1 MAGILVVCTGNICR
15 SPMAAGFLRAALER
29 RFGALAPDV
38 RSAGTLARR
47 GEPASVGA
55 VFAAAE
61 LGVDLSA
68 HRAVPLT
75 AGLVREADVVLA
87 MAAEHR
93 EAVARLAPGAEAVTF
108 TLKELVRR
116 LEALPPAGGLA
127 PGALRARLAEAT
139 VGLDPGRGGSDDD
152 VPDPLGGTLD
162 GYVAVAR
169 ELRSLAERFVTATWG
184 AGIPGSVGAEAAG

>member
-1 MAGILVVCTGNICR
+1 MAAILVVCSGNICR

-29 RFGALAPDV
+29 RFGARAPQV
-38 RSAGTLARR
+38 RSAGTVARE

-68 HRAVPLT
+68 HRAVPL
-75 AGLVREADVVLA
+75 GPELVRGVDVVVA

-93 EAVARLAPGAEAVTF
+93 DAVARLARGTEVPTF

-116 LEALPPAGGLA
+116 LEALPPAAGLG
-127 PGALRARLAEAT
+127 PEDLRARVAEA
-139 VGLDPGRGGSDDD
+139 VAGPDPGPRGPGDD

-169 ELRSLAERFVTATWG
+169 ELRELAERFVAAAWG
-184 AGIPGSVGAEAAG
+184 EVPGGAEAEAAG

>member
-1 MAGILVVCTGNICR
+1 MAAILVVCTGNICR
-15 SPMAAGFLRAALER
+15 SPMAAGFLRRALER
-29 RFGALAPDV
+29 RFGAAAPEV
-38 RSAGTLARR
+38 RSAGTVVRA

-75 AGLVREADVVLA
+75 PGLVRGADVILA

-93 EAVARLAPGAEAVTF
+93 EAVARLVPDAEGATF

-116 LEALPPAGGLA
+116 LEALPAAEGLG
-127 PGALRARLAEAT
+127 PEALRARVQAAAARP
-139 VGLDPGRGGSDDD
+139 DPAPGGPEDD

-162 GYVAVAR
+162 GYLEVAR
-169 ELRSLAERFVTATWG
+169 DLRSLAERFVAATWG
-184 AGIPGSVGAEAAG
+184 VDLSLEEEAAR